1 MINFLYIF
9 LLAIWFTI
17 LFIEEKLGLSVILF
31 IIPLLIVI
39 YVILE
44 KNNRI
49 KNKKGLILL
58 IPIIL
63 LSATYFIF
71 DNLFFKIL
79 NTFVLTFLL
88 LLLYIMTIRPTFHLY
103 DIIADCV
110 CILLSPMDHIKDIT
124 TKVKEFITKK
134 LKIKS

>member
-79 NTFVLTFLL
+79 KLFLFFF
-88 LLLYIMTIRPTFHLY
+88 IESIGGIRLFGV
-103 DIIADCV
+103 I
-110 CILLSPMDHIKDIT
+110 
-124 TKVKEFITKK
+124 
-134 LKIKS
+134 

>member
-17 LFIEEKLGLSVILF
+17 LFIGKKLGLSVILF

-49 KNKKGLILL
+49 KNKKGL
-58 IPIIL
+58 
-63 LSATYFIF
+63 
-71 DNLFFKIL
+71 
-79 NTFVLTFLL
+79 VL
-88 LLLYIMTIRPTFHLY
+88 
-103 DIIADCV
+103 
-110 CILLSPMDHIKDIT
+110 
-124 TKVKEFITKK
+124 
-134 LKIKS
+134 